1 MSNDISQTIKPIC
14 GSGLKFHPV
23 LLSYCATFLK
33 PEMLHVYRQVTGISN
48 FRNIVA
54 TRHSENATR
63 FPYRDLVELKKSPWR
78 AIHRS
83 WHRWRGERVP
93 VSRSEA
99 NQLDRICQSEDVSLI
114 HIYFGTEAARLLG
127 WMARVKTPVIVS
139 FHGAD
144 VSSSLTDAEFA
155 EICRYA
161 KLILHRSDSLRQVLL
176 KRGAPEGKL
185 RSNPTGVP
193 ISPLEPLSEGF
204 FSGPLRILQ
213 ACRFISKKG
222 LDVTLRAVKLLKE
235 SGYQVELTLAGD
247 GPEREALQAVARQEG
262 IESCVR
268 WTGFLDSES
277 LSWEYARHGIFVHP
291 SRETSSGDREG
302 IPNSLIEAM
311 AAGRVVVGTR
321 HSGIPEVV
329 TDGFNGRLIDRADP
343 EDLAQ
348 VLREIASRPSDAI
361 SMASEARRTVVDK
374 FSSAACVRQL
384 EACYNEA
391 LKQ

>member
-1 MSNDISQTIKPIC
+1 
-14 GSGLKFHPV
+14 
-23 LLSYCATFLK
+23 
-33 PEMLHVYRQVTGISN
+33 
-48 FRNIVA
+48 
-54 TRHSENATR
+54 
-63 FPYRDLVELKKSPWR
+63 
-78 AIHRS
+78 
-83 WHRWRGERVP
+83 
-93 VSRSEA
+93 
-99 NQLDRICQSEDVSLI
+99 
-114 HIYFGTEAARLLG
+114 
-127 WMARVKTPVIVS
+127 
-139 FHGAD
+139 
-144 VSSSLTDAEFA
+144 
-155 EICRYA
+155 
-161 KLILHRSDSLRQVLL
+161 
-176 KRGAPEGKL
+176 
-185 RSNPTGVP
+185 
-193 ISPLEPLSEGF
+193 
-204 FSGPLRILQ
+204 
-213 ACRFISKKG
+213 
-222 LDVTLRAVKLLKE
+222 
-235 SGYQVELTLAGD
+235 
-247 GPEREALQAVARQEG
+247 
-262 IESCVR
+262 
-268 WTGFLDSES
+268 LDSES

>member
-1 MSNDISQTIKPIC
+1 MSDDISQTIKPNC
-14 GSGLKFHPV
+14 VPGPRVQPV

-33 PEMLHVYRQVTGISN
+33 PEMLHVYRQVTGIAN

-54 TRHSENATR
+54 TRHSENTAR

-78 AIHRS
+78 AFLRT

-93 VSRSEA
+93 VSRFEA
-99 NQLDRICQSEDVSLI
+99 NQLDRICREQGVSLI
-114 HIYFGTEAARLLG
+114 HIYFGTEAARLLA
-127 WMARVKTPVIVS
+127 WMARLKTPVVVS

-144 VSSSLTDAEFA
+144 VSSSLTDPEFA
-155 EICRYA
+155 QVCRHA

-176 KRGAPEGKL
+176 QRGAPQDKL
-185 RSNPTGVP
+185 RPNPTGVP
-193 ISPLEPLSEGF
+193 IPEIEPLSEEF

-222 LDVTLRAVKLLKE
+222 LDVTLQAVKLLKK
-235 SGYQVELTLAGD
+235 SGQQVELTLAGD
-247 GPEREALQAVARQEG
+247 GPERETLQAMARHEQ
-262 IESCVR
+262 IDSSVR
-268 WTGFLDSES
+268 WVGFLDSES
-277 LSWEYARHGIFVHP
+277 LAREYARHAVFVHP
-291 SRETSSGDREG
+291 SRETKSGDREG

-329 TDGFNGRLIDRADP
+329 TDGVNGRLIDHADP
-343 EDLAQ
+343 ADLAR
-348 VLREIASRPSDAI
+348 VLREIASQPLDAVL
-361 SMASEARRTVVDK
+361 MASQARKTVIEN
-374 FSSAACVRQL
+374 FSSAACIRQL

-391 LKQ
+391 LNQ